1 MLDERPD
8 RVAFEV
14 SPSSV
19 AAIAEAVLAIVDDDL
34 HDLAVAHVDAE
45 LARRDSPR
53 ARWLT
58 VTELADLLGVHQRT
72 IYRALSSGRL
82 VGVRVGAAWRVRRED
97 LATWLGAQDERKAP
111 VPPPS
116 RPAVNAAA
124 SFRARVQTWET
135 RR

>member
-1 MLDERPD
+1 MLDEQPD

-19 AAIAEAVLAIVDDDL
+19 AVIAEAVLAIVDEDL

-53 ARWLT
+53 AAWMS
-58 VTELADLLGVHQRT
+58 VGELADLLGVHQRT

-97 LATWLGAQDERKAP
+97 LETWLGTQDERQQQ
-111 VPPPS
+111 VPPAS
-116 RPAVNAAA
+116 RTAVGAG
-124 SFRARVQTWET
+124 SFRARVQTRAT